1 MVGLDRLLA
10 KSLDSLIRE
19 NLGNVTIQKIENRLF
34 EKYGLSVTQSIEQF
48 HKLDAVLRE
57 FFGAGADGIEQ
68 RALKSVCEV
77 KLANGQG
84 QILIENPV
92 LTKIILESFG
102 DEDKKKILGAINSEP
117 LIISQIITNC
127 KIPQT
132 SGYRKVNALI
142 DAGLLV
148 PAGYAVTDDGKKLT
162 KYRSVFDKIKIDIVK
177 NKVTITLEL
186 PKKDLDAST
195 VLAVCQS

>member
-19 NLGNVTIQKIENRLF
+19 NLGKVTIQKIENRLF
-34 EKYGLSVTQSIEQF
+34 EKYGLSLTQSIEQF

-57 FFGAGADGIEQ
+57 FFGSGADGIEQ

-84 QILIENPV
+84 QILIENPA

-102 DEDKKKILGAINSEP
+102 DEDKKKILGTLNGEP

-148 PAGYAVTDDGKKLT
+148 PDGHTITDDNKKLT
-162 KYRSVFDKIKIDIVK
+162 KYRSAFDKIKIDIIK
-177 NKVTITLEL
+177 NKVAITLEL

-195 VLAVCQS
+195 ILAVCQS

>member
-1 MVGLDRLLA
+1 VVGLDRLLA

-19 NLGNVTIQKIENRLF
+19 NLGSVTIQKIENRLF
-34 EKYGLSVTQSIEQF
+34 EKYGLSLTQSIEQF
-48 HKLDAVLRE
+48 NKLDAVLRE

-68 RALKSVCEV
+68 RVLKSVCEI
-77 KLANGQG
+77 KLSNGQG
-84 QILIENPV
+84 QILIEDPT

-102 DEDKKKILGAINSEP
+102 DEDKKKILGALDNEP

-142 DAGLLV
+142 DDGLLI
-148 PAGYAVTDDGKKLT
+148 PDGYTITGDNKKLT
-162 KYRSVFDKIKIDIVK
+162 KYRSAFDKIKIDIVK
-177 NKVTITLEL
+177 NKVTMTLEL

-195 VLAVCQS
+195 VFSVCQS